1 MSTSSQID
9 PPPAGFDFSSFSI
22 DDPVLPKPIEQAA
35 FASGGYPY
43 RKKMRRK
50 DYAAQLRQLQTEMV
64 KLQYWARKQGER
76 IVILFEG
83 RDAAGKGGTIK
94 RLTEFLNPRHAHVVA
109 LSKPTR
115 QQRGQWYFQR
125 YVAHLP
131 TAGDITC
138 FDRSW
143 YNRAGV
149 ERVMGF
155 CTPEEVAQF
164 FREVPD
170 FEALLVRDGIRFF
183 KFWLTVGREM
193 QLKRLHARR
202 HDPLRQW
209 KLSAIDLATIEKW
222 DAYTAARN
230 EMFAATHSELAPW
243 TVIRA
248 NDKRRARLA
257 ALRLVLTAITYDN
270 KDEAAVGQVDEKI
283 AGSSTEF
290 FMQA

>member
-22 DDPVLPKPIEQAA
+22 DDPVLPDVIEQAA
-35 FASGGYPY
+35 FTSGGYPY